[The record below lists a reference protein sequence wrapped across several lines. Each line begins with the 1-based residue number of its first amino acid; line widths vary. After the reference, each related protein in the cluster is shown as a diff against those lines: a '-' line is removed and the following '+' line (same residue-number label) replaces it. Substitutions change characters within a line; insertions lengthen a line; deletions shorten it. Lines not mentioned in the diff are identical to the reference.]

1 MKLQVKCA
9 DVCNELA
16 LLKEG
21 NLDNPKFLGVGGGG
35 GWEQRGVGA
44 LKGSLGRCVLLRPS
58 NPDLTGD
65 LIL

>member
-35 GWEQRGVGA
+35 GGVGA
-44 LKGSLGRCVLLRPS
+44 EGGWGTQRKSW
-58 NPDLTGD
+58 
-65 LIL
+65 